1 VFSFT
6 ESEPTWFV
14 MPAVKDRGY
23 ALVWKYKTVASLKSA
38 RMVESEHMKNQTGL
52 IFLDFQDDNEYFN
65 I

>member
-1 VFSFT
+1 
-6 ESEPTWFV
+6 